1 VFGGWRVPQVFSR
14 EEFLIK
20 MLIEMTSSMVS
31 TVRVFSSTPHL
42 NMARAPD
49 AGNFL
54 EPRGHE
60 VRGLIFHPFW
70 QVE

>member
-1 VFGGWRVPQVFSR
+1 VFSGWRVSQVFRR

-31 TVRVFSSTPHL
+31 TVRVLSSTPHR

-49 AGNFL
+49 AGNFF
-54 EPRGHE
+54 EPRGMK
-60 VRGLIFHPFW
+60 FAD
-70 QVE
+70 